1 MKQIKFFIFYW
12 VPVFI
17 YCFLIYIQSSYPSP
31 ETIPDLPYL
40 DKLLHFA
47 AYAILGVLFFR
58 AFRKQR
64 FKDNIRLAMIL
75 SMLLSTLYG
84 LSDELHQ
91 SYVPYRNA
99 DLMDALA
106 DMLGSVGGV
115 YFFNHFQINY
125 LPRGRAHLG
134 GKQQ

>member
-17 YCFLIYIQSSYPSP
+17 YCLLIYIQSSYPSP
-31 ETIPDLPYL
+31 ETIPNLPYL

-115 YFFNHFQINY
+115 YFFNYFQINY
-125 LPRGRAHLG
+125 LSRGRERLG

>member
-12 VPVFI
+12 VPVFL
-17 YCFLIYIQSSYPSP
+17 YCLLIYIQSSYPSP
-31 ETIPDLPYL
+31 ETIPNLPYM

-115 YFFNHFQINY
+115 YFFNHFQISQRFSAK
-125 LPRGRAHLG
+125 P
-134 GKQQ
+134 

>member
-1 MKQIKFFIFYW
+1 MKQIKFFTFYW

-115 YFFNHFQINY
+115 YFFNYFQINY
-125 LPRGRAHLG
+125 LSRGRERLG

>member
-1 MKQIKFFIFYW
+1 MKQIKFFTFYW
-12 VPVFI
+12 VPVFL
-17 YCFLIYIQSSYPSP
+17 YCLLIYLQSSYPSP

-40 DKLLHFA
+40 DKLLHLA
-47 AYAILGVLFFR
+47 AYAILGVLFFS

>member
-17 YCFLIYIQSSYPSP
+17 YCLLIYIQSSYPSP

-115 YFFNHFQINY
+115 YFFNYFQINY
-125 LPRGRAHLG
+125 LSRGRERLG